1 MMNSSEISRNRKYYG
16 DARDWV
22 GREGSGELLFNG
34 YKFFEKKKKF
44 QKWMVVTVIYKA
56 DSLYAS

>member
-44 QKWMVVTVIYKA
+44 QK
-56 DSLYAS
+56 